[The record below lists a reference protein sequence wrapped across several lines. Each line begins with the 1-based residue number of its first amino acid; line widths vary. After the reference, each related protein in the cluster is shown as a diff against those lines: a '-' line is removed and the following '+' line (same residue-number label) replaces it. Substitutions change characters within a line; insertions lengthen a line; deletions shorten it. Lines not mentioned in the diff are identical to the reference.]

1 MDENQPA
8 GIAGW
13 VHRLQAEVALDALV
27 GDGLGQWM
35 EPVAGPKGG
44 LPARTFVLH
53 PTPDTTDTTSD
64 GQGGESD
71 TSADTTGGTPQK
83 PNGF

>member
-1 MDENQPA
+1 MVDENQPA

-27 GDGLGQWM
+27 GDGLGQWV

-53 PTPDTTDTTSD
+53 PTPDTTDTTGD

-71 TSADTTGGTPQK
+71 TSADTTGGMP
-83 PNGF
+83 

>member
-1 MDENQPA
+1 MVDENQPA

-35 EPVAGPKGG
+35 EPVAGPKGEQ
-44 LPARTFVLH
+44 PDPDFCFASDARH
-53 PTPDTTDTTSD
+53 Y
-64 GQGGESD
+64 
-71 TSADTTGGTPQK
+71 
-83 PNGF
+83 